1 MTTEPNADYR
11 QHVESGYFTRF
22 HPLNYGR
29 KLSVS
34 EEVRLIEEGFDRDV
48 SIRIVSPSLYMVVAI
63 MEICVSYYEYV
74 FSDDGGHFT
83 IKTLGQI
90 LPQNL
95 KLILDN
101 KQLFESVLP
110 IEA

>member
-1 MTTEPNADYR
+1 
-11 QHVESGYFTRF
+11 
-22 HPLNYGR
+22 
-29 KLSVS
+29 
-34 EEVRLIEEGFDRDV
+34 
-48 SIRIVSPSLYMVVAI
+48 MVVAI